1 MVLQITAV
9 CLILLSA
16 VFIASGLPGN
26 LENFPSLQRNS
37 DEASKFIV
45 GGRKVWDEVFSGTA
59 LNFKASLSFLLQA
72 SEGQFPYLV
81 SLRTA
86 WGFHMCGGA
95 ILNTRW
101 VLSAAHCIVFLEIPE
116 FVAGALKS
124 NEGGT
129 HYAIG
134 RSIMH
139 ENYDFQGDPFIDE

>member
-59 LNFKASLSFLLQA
+59 LNFKVALSFLLQA

-116 FVAGALKS
+116 FVTGALKS

-129 HYAIG
+129 HYAIE